1 MPTKKTIC
9 ILLKFFKF
17 MYVFLYVFKRLIF
30 KKSFPNCKIPTMT
43 NKIQNFLLPFLVATL
58 ISHYIWTTFDEHF
71 LLINDT
77 SETSTILISDNLLIS
92 EHIYLDTWLLLGQI
106 IDAMTW
112 KFTRFLLKFEE
123 VEFIFERLIYSLF

>member
-43 NKIQNFLLPFLVATL
+43 NKIQNFLLLFLVATL
-58 ISHYIWTTFDEHF
+58 ISHYILTTFDEHF

-92 EHIYLDTWLLLGQI
+92 EHFIPGHLITTWTNYWCNDLEIHKISPKIWRSWVYFWKAYL
-106 IDAMTW
+106 
-112 KFTRFLLKFEE
+112 
-123 VEFIFERLIYSLF
+123 